1 MKNKV
6 YSVTKDLEQRNP
18 GKKFYSFMDMED
30 AEIRKKE
37 VILPL
42 PKKKGW
48 KCDDLNPYFYQIDL
62 LHLSNAKTLREYKQQ
77 QKKASK

>member
-18 GKKFYSFMDMED
+18 GKKFFSFMDMED

-42 PKKKGW
+42 PKKYFNKILKLIEREKW
-48 KCDDLNPYFYQIDL
+48 LNQ
-62 LHLSNAKTLREYKQQ
+62 
-77 QKKASK
+77 

>member
-1 MKNKV
+1 LKNKV

-42 PKKKGW
+42 PKKYFNKIVKFIKGE
-48 KCDDLNPYFYQIDL
+48 K
-62 LHLSNAKTLREYKQQ
+62 
-77 QKKASK
+77 

>member
-30 AEIRKKE
+30 ADIRKKE

-42 PKKKGW
+42 PKK
-48 KCDDLNPYFYQIDL
+48 YFNKIVKL
-62 LHLSNAKTLREYKQQ
+62 IEREK
-77 QKKASK
+77 

>member
-1 MKNKV
+1 MMKAKD
-6 YSVTKDLEQRNP
+6 YILITKDLEQRNP

-42 PKKKGW
+42 PKK
-48 KCDDLNPYFYQIDL
+48 YFNKIVKL
-62 LHLSNAKTLREYKQQ
+62 IEREK
-77 QKKASK
+77 

>member
-42 PKKKGW
+42 PKKYFNKIVKFIKGEKW
-48 KCDDLNPYFYQIDL
+48 EINMVCL
-62 LHLSNAKTLREYKQQ
+62 
-77 QKKASK
+77 

>member
-6 YSVTKDLEQRNP
+6 YSITKDLEQRNP
-18 GKKFYSFMDMED
+18 GKQFFTFMDFED

-42 PKKKGW
+42 PKKYFNNIVKLIKGEKW
-48 KCDDLNPYFYQIDL
+48 KNIYIIFWGS
-62 LHLSNAKTLREYKQQ
+62 HLQ
-77 QKKASK
+77 

>member
-1 MKNKV
+1 LKNKV

-42 PKKKGW
+42 PKK
-48 KCDDLNPYFYQIDL
+48 YFNKIIKL
-62 LHLSNAKTLREYKQQ
+62 IEREK
-77 QKKASK
+77 

>member
-1 MKNKV
+1 LKNKV

-18 GKKFYSFMDMED
+18 GKKFFNFMDMED

-42 PKKKGW
+42 PKK
-48 KCDDLNPYFYQIDL
+48 YFNNIV
-62 LHLSNAKTLREYKQQ
+62 KFIKEEK
-77 QKKASK
+77 

>member
-1 MKNKV
+1 MKNKF

-42 PKKKGW
+42 PKK
-48 KCDDLNPYFYQIDL
+48 YFNKIVKL
-62 LHLSNAKTLREYKQQ
+62 LEREK
-77 QKKASK
+77 